1 MFYIRYAW
9 GLLRPAV
16 TTASRTATIITP
28 RQTGVVNPANS
39 GNNRGTTARPPG
51 SEMPTVIETV
61 QVAPQPNLE
70 EDTLEATLK
79 PLKPRLFHVE
89 SPIGFRRALAELLAE
104 IGKM

>member
-1 MFYIRYAW
+1 
-9 GLLRPAV
+9 
-16 TTASRTATIITP
+16 
-28 RQTGVVNPANS
+28 
-39 GNNRGTTARPPG
+39 
-51 SEMPTVIETV
+51 MPTVIETV